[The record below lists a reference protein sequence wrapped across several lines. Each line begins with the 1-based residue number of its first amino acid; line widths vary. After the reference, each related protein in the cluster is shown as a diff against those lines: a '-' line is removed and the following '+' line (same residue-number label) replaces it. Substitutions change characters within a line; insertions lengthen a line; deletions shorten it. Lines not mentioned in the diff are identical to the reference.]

1 MEPSVADIKW
11 ALIELAR
18 AGKPANR
25 TSAIRYI
32 EELWAQ
38 EQEYDEGLHEAEMFA
53 EFGSSWV
60 HGGGSASDVSAAWAM
75 HRDAYMRGDIG

>member
-1 MEPSVADIKW
+1 MEPSAAEIKW

-18 AGKPANR
+18 AGKLANR
-25 TSAIRYI
+25 TEAIRYI
-32 EELWAQ
+32 DECRDD
-38 EQEYDEGLHEAEMFA
+38 EYDEGLHEAEMFA

-60 HGGGSASDVSAAWAM
+60 HGGGLASDVSLAWAQ